1 MNKILFF
8 LSFLILVS
16 CTNESKKLHDYSVSI
31 INSSLGPDTIIKA
44 VPDFEF
50 TNQLGNKVNNET
62 FKDDIYVVDFFFTS
76 CPGIC
81 PVMTKNMLRV
91 YEKYN
96 LDLKFLSHSIDQK
109 RDDIPKLK
117 KYAEKI
123 GIINDEKWHF
133 VMGTDEGIK
142 KMAKNYMILAYEDTT
157 VAGGFEHGGQF
168 VLIDKQQ
175 HVRGYYDG
183 TDEEA
188 VDKLI
193 DDIAILKLENK

>member
-1 MNKILFF
+1 MNKIIVF
-8 LSFLILVS
+8 LSCLILVS
-16 CTNESKKLHDYSVSI
+16 CATKPEKLHDYSVSI
-31 INSSLGPDTIIKA
+31 INSPLGPDTIIKA
-44 VPDFEF
+44 VPHFEF

-62 FKDDIYVVDFFFTS
+62 FKDQIYVVDFFFTS

-81 PVMTKNMLRV
+81 PVMTKNMLRI
-91 YEKYN
+91 YEKY
-96 LDLKFLSHSIDQK
+96 DDIKFVSHSIDQK

-123 GIINDEKWHF
+123 GITNDEKWHF
-133 VMGTDEGIK
+133 VQGTDEGIK
-142 KMAKNYMILAYEDTT
+142 AMAKNYMILAYEDTT

-183 TDEEA
+183 TDSRE
-188 VDKLI
+188 VDKMI
-193 DDIAILKLENK
+193 EDIAVLKLEE

>member
-1 MNKILFF
+1 MNKIVFF
-8 LSFLILVS
+8 LSFLILAS
-16 CTNESKKLHDYSVSI
+16 CGNEPKKLHDYSVSI
-31 INSSLGPDTIIKA
+31 VNSPLGQDTIIKA
-44 VPDFEF
+44 IPKFEF
-50 TNQLGNKVNNET
+50 TNQMGAKVNNET

-81 PVMTKNMLRV
+81 PVMTKNMLKV
-91 YEKYN
+91 YEKYE
-96 LDLKFLSHSIDQK
+96 DVKFLSHSIDQK
-109 RDDIPKLK
+109 RDDVPKLK

-123 GIINDEKWHF
+123 GINNAEQWHF

-157 VAGGFEHGGQF
+157 AAGGFEHGGQF

-183 TDEEA
+183 LDDEA
-188 VDKLI
+188 VEKLI
-193 DDIAILKLENK
+193 DDIAVLKLEYK